1 MNLTLEE
8 QQELELERIQAE
20 QEDEFLFNL
29 REEYAFFENEF
40 YN

>member
-1 MNLTLEE
+1 MKLTLEE

-29 REEYAFFENEF
+29 REEYALYDNEF